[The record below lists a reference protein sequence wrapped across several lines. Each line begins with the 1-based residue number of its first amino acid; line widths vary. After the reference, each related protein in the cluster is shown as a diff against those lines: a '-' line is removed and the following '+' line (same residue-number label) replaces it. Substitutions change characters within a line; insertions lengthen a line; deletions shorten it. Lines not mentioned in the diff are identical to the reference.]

1 MPRTYRSPVRE
12 RAAAS
17 TRTAILDAAEALFAE
32 QGYSRVTIGRIAQEA
47 GVAQSTVYASF
58 GSKTALIR
66 GLTERAA
73 EDGSI
78 GAALAAIDEASD
90 GRAIVDLSVR
100 STGDLVRR
108 HGRFM
113 AVLVGNAA
121 VDPVIGETFEGTER
135 LLRERF
141 RRIVERLDAVG
152 ALRPGLTTTRATDV
166 LTYYL
171 GPESWL
177 RLRGL
182 GWGWP
187 ACQDWLRRE
196 VLFALCDIG
205 DGDA

>member
-47 GVAQSTVYASF
+47 GVAQGTVYASF

-90 GRAIVDLSVR
+90 GRTIVDLSVR